1 MVFMALFPFP
11 FSLHAFVVAAVNHC
25 SIATV
30 YEATN
35 STISIKLAY
44 FFIYIYFLYLS
55 HMMAEMWSQKNQ
67 QWQKENSNRKF
78 ANNQNFYHS

>member
-44 FFIYIYFLYLS
+44 FFIYIYIFFIS
-55 HMMAEMWSQKNQ
+55 EPHDGRDVESEKSAVAKRKQQQKVC
-67 QWQKENSNRKF
+67 
-78 ANNQNFYHS
+78 

>member
-1 MVFMALFPFP
+1 MVFMALLPFP
-11 FSLHAFVVAAVNHC
+11 FSLHAFVVTAVNHC

-44 FFIYIYFLYLS
+44 FFIYIYFLYLN

>member
-44 FFIYIYFLYLS
+44 FFIYIYFFIS
-55 HMMAEMWSQKNQ
+55 EPHDGRDVESEKSAVAKRKQQQKVC
-67 QWQKENSNRKF
+67 
-78 ANNQNFYHS
+78 